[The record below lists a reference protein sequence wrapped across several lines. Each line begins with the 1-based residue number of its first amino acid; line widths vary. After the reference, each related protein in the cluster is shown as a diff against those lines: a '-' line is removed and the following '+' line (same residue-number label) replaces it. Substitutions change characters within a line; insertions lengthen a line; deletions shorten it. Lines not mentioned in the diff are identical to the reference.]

1 MIATSVNIRHSPHT
15 GSDKK
20 GKNAGLKK
28 LHLVAKTVANVCS
41 MIFVIKYSICEFIFF
56 LFFGK
61 LYVNTYSVIIKCY
74 KEKSD
79 MRCVHNV

>member
-1 MIATSVNIRHSPHT
+1 MIATTVNIRHSPHT

-56 LFFGK
+56 LF
-61 LYVNTYSVIIKCY
+61 LENCT
-74 KEKSD
+74 
-79 MRCVHNV
+79 